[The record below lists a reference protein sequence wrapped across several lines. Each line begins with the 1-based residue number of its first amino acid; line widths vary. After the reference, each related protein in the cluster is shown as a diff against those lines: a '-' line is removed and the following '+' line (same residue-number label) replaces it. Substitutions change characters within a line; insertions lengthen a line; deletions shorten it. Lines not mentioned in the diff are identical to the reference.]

1 MENEV
6 NKGSYEQE
14 GPMASDR
21 RRSTIGFDRRKQL
34 YHLAEEVAG
43 WIVDK
48 KIDPDEL
55 CLFRTMVESLVN
67 VR

>member
-6 NKGSYEQE
+6 GNVGYEQE
-14 GPMASDR
+14 GPMTSDR
-21 RRSTIGFDRRKQL
+21 RRSNIGFSRRKQL

-55 CLFRTMVESLVN
+55 CLFRNMVESFVH
-67 VR
+67 VK